1 MFQRQKKREEECVE
15 MSELAN
21 CPEFLKVGL
30 TDLINQIYF
39 KEGKFVHRQK
49 RRQEERVEIID

>member
-1 MFQRQKKREEECVE
+1 MLFFQRQKKREEECVE

-39 KEGKFVHRQK
+39 KEGKFSTVRNEDRK
-49 RRQEERVEIID
+49 NVLK